1 MSRTEPRD
9 PEDPLKAAARGRLD
23 VMRTFGQLG
32 TIGLSFVVAVA
43 MGVALGTW
51 LDRVTGWAPWCFITF
66 FVLGFAAGVLN
77 VYRTISRIK

>member
-1 MSRTEPRD
+1 MSLSEPQH
-9 PEDPLKAAARGRLD
+9 PEDPLKTAARGRLD

-32 TIGLSFVVAVA
+32 TLGLSFVIALA